1 MRIIGGK
8 MRGTK
13 LKTLDGF
20 ETTRPTLDRV
30 KESLFNIIS
39 MKILDSIVLDLFS
52 GSGAIGIEFVSRGAK
67 KVFMCDESLKAIN
80 IINQNIEKTRC
91 KEFTTV
97 VNKKSNALL
106 EMLKKSG
113 EKFDIIFLDPPY
125 ETNLAEQAV
134 SYIIKNNLLKNDG
147 IIIIETDNQEK
158 VIKGLVDEEIEVYDI
173 RKYGRVSL
181 LFLSERGK

>member
-13 LKTLDGF
+13 LQTLEGF

-39 MKILDSIVLDLFS
+39 MRISDSTVLDLFS
-52 GSGAIGIEFVSRGAK
+52 GSGAIGIEFISRGAK
-67 KVFMCDESLKAIN
+67 KVYMCDESPKAIKV
-80 IINQNIEKTRC
+80 INQNVEKTRC
-91 KEFTTV
+91 KDSTIII
-97 VNKKSNALL
+97 NKKSSALL
-106 EMLKKSG
+106 EILKKNN

-125 ETNLAEQAV
+125 QTNLAEQSV
-134 SYIIKNNLLKNDG
+134 SYIIENGLLKHDG
-147 IIIIETDNQEK
+147 IIIIETDNQDN
-158 VIKGLVDEEIEVYDI
+158 VVKGLIDEKIEVYDI